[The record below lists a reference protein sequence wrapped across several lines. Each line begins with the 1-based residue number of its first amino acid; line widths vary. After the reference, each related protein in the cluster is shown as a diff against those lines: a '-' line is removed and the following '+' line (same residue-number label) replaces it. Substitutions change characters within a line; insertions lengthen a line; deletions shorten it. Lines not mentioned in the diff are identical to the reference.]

1 MAHLN
6 PSTAPADLSGYF
18 VVNVTGHRGYSFGV
32 KSPGATED
40 EVIDLALS
48 AGLFDDEKDMT
59 EAEAIETFEHY
70 FGGRR
75 GELLDFSC
83 IREDTPCGNYWN

>member
-48 AGLFDDEKDMT
+48 AGLFDDEKDSDYAFASPMT
-59 EAEAIETFEHY
+59 DYDYPFFKNNIKI
-70 FGGRR
+70 
-75 GELLDFSC
+75 LS
-83 IREDTPCGNYWN
+83 